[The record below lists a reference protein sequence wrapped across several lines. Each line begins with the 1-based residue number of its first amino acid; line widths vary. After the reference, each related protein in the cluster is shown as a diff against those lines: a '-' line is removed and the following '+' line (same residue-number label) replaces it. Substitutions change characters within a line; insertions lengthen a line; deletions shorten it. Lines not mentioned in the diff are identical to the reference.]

1 MTGSRSLLCCFPRLG
16 GTEHSAGRAYMSG
29 GEVGNSNQYVDT
41 GLSYMTIRRQGG
53 KEVTGQRQRRL
64 ATSLGGHH
72 VMAGQGQGYRGSW
85 C

>member
-1 MTGSRSLLCCFPRLG
+1 
-16 GTEHSAGRAYMSG
+16 MSG

-72 VMAGQGQGYRGSW
+72 VMAGPRWLAAGRGRGHPSYYYR
-85 C
+85 